1 MAIEILSDGA
11 VVRTITHVLTAS
23 LCDKLDGT
31 LTFDF
36 TALSGSNVA
45 FPPDWKSARF
55 PASTFPTS

>member
-36 TALSGSNVA
+36 MT
-45 FPPDWKSARF
+45 SASIR
-55 PASTFPTS
+55 TSPRQLWR

>member
-31 LTFDF
+31 LTFD
-36 TALSGSNVA
+36 L
-45 FPPDWKSARF
+45 PPCKRENNPSS
-55 PASTFPTS
+55 PA

>member
-36 TALSGSNVA
+36 TALQKGEQPILPVIFCSHAG
-45 FPPDWKSARF
+45 
-55 PASTFPTS
+55 